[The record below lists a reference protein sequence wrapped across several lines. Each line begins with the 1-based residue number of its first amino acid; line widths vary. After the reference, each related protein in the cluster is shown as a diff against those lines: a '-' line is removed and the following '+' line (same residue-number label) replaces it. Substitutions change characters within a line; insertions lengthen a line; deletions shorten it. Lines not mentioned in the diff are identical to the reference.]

1 MIPRKIGLIGFPLKH
16 SFSKSYF
23 TQKINELGINDL
35 LFENVEMRDISN
47 VFAYLSEHPEFIG
60 FAVTIPHKIS
70 IIPFL
75 DEIDGFAQSIGSV
88 NCLQIRNG
96 NIKGYNTDATGF
108 EQSIKPL
115 LKEQHKKALVLGSG
129 GSSKTVVKVLNMLG
143 IETKVVSRNPIN
155 DMIGYEAL
163 TPEIMSK
170 HLIVV
175 NCSPVGMFPDV
186 EAAPHIPY
194 EAISEQHL
202 FYDLIYNPSQ
212 TVFLQ
217 KAKQHGA
224 ETCNGLNMLH
234 IQAEENWSIWNQR

>member
-1 MIPRKIGLIGFPLKH
+1 MIPRKIGLIGYPLKH

-23 TQKINELGINDL
+23 SQKIKDLGINDL
-35 LFENVEMRDISN
+35 LFENVELRDISN
-47 VFAYLSEHPEFIG
+47 VFEYLTEQPEFIG
-60 FAVTIPHKIS
+60 LAVTIPHKIS
-70 IIPFL
+70 ILRYL
-75 DEIDGFAQSIGSV
+75 DEIDDFAQSIGSV

-96 NIKGYNTDATGF
+96 KIKGYNTDAIGF
-108 EQSIKPL
+108 EQSIRPL
-115 LKEQHKKALVLGSG
+115 LKEHHKKALVLGSG
-129 GSSKTVVKVLNMLG
+129 GSSKTVIKVLNQLG
-143 IETKVVSRNPIN
+143 IETKVVSRNPIE

-163 TPEIMSK
+163 TAEMMSQ

-186 EAAPHIPY
+186 EASPEIPY
-194 EAISEQHL
+194 EFITDQHL

-217 KAKQHGA
+217 KAKQFGA

-234 IQAEENWSIWNQR
+234 IQAEENWRIWNQR